1 MEQTDRIDFSLGAD
15 MGLKDILSAPDVLP
29 LLKTMVGAGA
39 DLAAVTDNK
48 GKFLW
53 SEGNIPDA
61 KELPLQAMKA
71 IAEEDSKKTI
81 LEGASQEGIIW
92 RLAAIRYEA
101 ETIGFFFV
109 SSSGTLNGQMLS
121 SLMETAFTGL
131 NIIIRNIVKRVFTTE
146 LHTTVVKRSYEELL
160 EINKNLTASEK
171 KYKELSETL
180 EQKVLKRTEELK
192 RAYTRLLQQE
202 KMASIGQLAAGV
214 AHEINNP
221 IGFIYSNLN
230 TFEKYIKN
238 VSEMLEFYRKTLNP
252 PSPPFAKGGL
262 SDVPPFSKG
271 GEGGI
276 TEISADKFQILLN
289 RSDELHK
296 KLKIDFIMADIH
308 DLIRQSIDGAE
319 RIKNIVANLKG
330 FSHIDESADREMSIN
345 AELDNTISVL
355 SNEIKN
361 RSAKIIKHY
370 GQAADFF
377 GNPGLICQAFL
388 NILLNALHS
397 KDNNIVVTIK
407 TEQQG
412 NNAVISIADNG
423 KGIPPEIQS
432 RIFEPFFTTKDVGK
446 GTGMGLTVAYDII
459 SQYRGNIEVKSE
471 VGKGSNFIITLPLKG
486 KLNGKI
492 R

>member
-1 MEQTDRIDFSLGAD
+1 MEQTDRIDFSLGAE
-15 MGLKDILSAPDVLP
+15 MGLKDILSAPDVIP
-29 LLKTMVGAGA
+29 LLKVIAGAGA

-71 IAEEDSKKTI
+71 IAEVDSKKTI

-230 TFEKYIKN
+230 TLEKYVKN
-238 VSEMLEFYRKTLNP
+238 FTEMLEFYKRQE
-252 PSPPFAKGGL
+252 AI
-262 SDVPPFSKG
+262 D
-271 GEGGI
+271 
-276 TEISADKFQILLN
+276 N
-289 RSDELHK
+289 RQEADELYK
-296 KLKIDFIMADIH
+296 KLKIDFIMSDIN
-308 DLIRQSIDGAE
+308 DLIKQSVDGAE

-361 RSAKIIKHY
+361 RSAKIIRHY

-388 NILLNALHS
+388 NILLNALYS
-397 KDNNIVVTIK
+397 KDDNIIVTIK

-423 KGIPPEIQS
+423 KGIPQEIQS

-459 SQYRGNIEVKSE
+459 SQYGGNIEVKSE

>member
-1 MEQTDRIDFSLGAD
+1 MEQTDRIDFSLGAE
-15 MGLKDILSAPDVLP
+15 MGLKDILSAPDVIP
-29 LLKTMVGAGA
+29 LLKVIAGAGA

-71 IAEEDSKKTI
+71 IAEGDSKKII

-192 RAYTRLLQQE
+192 RAYTRMLQQE

-230 TFEKYIKN
+230 TLEKYVKN
-238 VSEMLEFYRKTLNP
+238 FTEMLEFYKRQE
-252 PSPPFAKGGL
+252 AI
-262 SDVPPFSKG
+262 D
-271 GEGGI
+271 
-276 TEISADKFQILLN
+276 N
-289 RSDELHK
+289 RQEADELYK
-296 KLKIDFIMADIH
+296 KLKIDFIMSDIN
-308 DLIRQSIDGAE
+308 DLIKQSVDGAE

-361 RSAKIIKHY
+361 RSAKIIRHY

-397 KDNNIVVTIK
+397 KDDNIIVTIK

-423 KGIPPEIQS
+423 KGIPQEIQS

-459 SQYRGNIEVKSE
+459 SQYGGNIEVKSE